1 MHCYP
6 VFLSVVMVVKGDEN
20 SFEDQLRALASFVAP
35 KVSDYEIILVANGA
49 PPSLLARLKSLTEV
63 DGIANLQIY
72 ELTKK
77 VDQDTAS
84 WVGVES
90 SLGDYTVV
98 FDHELDNIHFIE
110 DMLVEATSGFD
121 VVFAKNLCLQP
132 RSFSYQ
138 VADSAFS
145 YLFKIFNG
153 VNLSKE
159 ASKFRLLSK
168 AVINFILQHP
178 SPVIAYKFLPATG
191 GFSKKNLT
199 YSSELHD
206 APKKYLRDAIARG
219 SKLAFS
225 TTQFPMRLVTVLT
238 LFGAGANLAYS
249 LYVLFVMVVKDDIS
263 PGWASLSLQQS
274 GMFFLLSLVLLILG
288 EYILNMVKLTNEG
301 PQYHVANEFTSAK
314 ITRREK
320 LNLEGNEPEDRN

>member
-1 MHCYP
+1 
-6 VFLSVVMVVKGDEN
+6 MVVKNDVN
-20 SFEDQLRALASFVAP
+20 SFEQQLRALTNFIAP
-35 KVSDYEIILVANGA
+35 KVSDYEIILVANGSS
-49 PPSLLARLKSLTEV
+49 PSLIKCLKSLTGV

-72 ELTKK
+72 ELTKR
-77 VDQDTAS
+77 VDQETAS

-98 FDHELDNIHFIE
+98 LDNDLDDFRCIE
-110 DMLVEATSGFD
+110 DMLAEATSGFD

-132 RSFSYQ
+132 RSVSYRF
-138 VADSAFS
+138 ADAAFS

-159 ASKFRLLSK
+159 APKFRMLSK

-178 SPVIAYKFLPATG
+178 SAVIAYKFLPATG

-199 YSSELHD
+199 YSFELHN

-219 SKLAFS
+219 ARLAFS
-225 TTQFPMRLVTVLT
+225 TTQFPMRVVTILT
-238 LFGAGANLAYS
+238 LFGAGANLVYS
-249 LYVLFVMVVKDDIS
+249 LYVLSVMFIKDDVS

-320 LNLEGNEPEDRN
+320 LNLEGTEFDERN